1 MALVSHVA
9 CILALLVLRLMS
21 VLPVLVL
28 IGEGDRFDWG
38 IGVMLLPLV
47 GRCVSHWSV

>member
-1 MALVSHVA
+1 MVGHVA

-21 VLPVLVL
+21 VLLVLVL
-28 IGEGDRFDWG
+28 IGEGNRLDWG
-38 IGVMLLPLV
+38 MRVMLLPLV